1 MKRLLLA
8 ASCCLGL
15 VMTSS
20 ISAAAEEVIISTPHQ
35 DVVDM
40 KKQLP
45 KNAEI
50 LPDLQLILTDL
61 TTAEQRT
68 FHQAFP
74 DSTIEKNTAVT
85 LLNEPTKPTWN
96 LSLLRIPVTPASL
109 YTGKNVK
116 VAVIDTGVATIPSL
130 QHAIKQRLVF
140 APDDPNTTVNE
151 ADSIDRGH
159 NGLGHGTLVTSII
172 AAKPYLLNGF
182 SQGIA
187 PDVQIY
193 ALKYADGT
201 KRGSAFD
208 IVRAI
213 QWSIDHQIDF
223 INLSSG
229 LPNDLTALHQVIQKA
244 NKADI
249 LMIASTGNDGYYE
262 KVRYPASYKE
272 VVSVGAINRYQD
284 ISSFSNHQG
293 RVDFLAPGEDVPAIN
308 RSGTV
313 SYVTGTS
320 FAAPH
325 ITGLLA
331 LLKERYPYS
340 SSTQLVQKLKQMQKE
355 KPYPILAIKAPVPL
369 DRKPVISTRKVT
381 DHEASFSLT
390 NRKKEDVIVLQNER
404 VIQRSKANK
413 LTLKNLPANKK
424 LTFSFRFVNA
434 DGDFS
439 EVVTTTIRTKKD
451 ITKPQAPKQLTADLL
466 PTGQVKLT
474 WKQSRSKDFLKNIL
488 YMNGKRIKETREA
501 QVIIPKLKK
510 KKVYVFEVKAVD
522 QAGNV
527 SKSTTVRVIRYR

>member
-172 AAKPYLLNGF
+172 AAKPHLLNGF
-182 SQGIA
+182 SQGVA

-510 KKVYVFEVKAVD
+510 EKVYVFEVKAVD